1 MSTYPSVEQQPV
13 TSNDGKPTSSQDGRT
28 VHIKTQVHPY
38 HRQEIDQVLSH
49 YPWDW
54 SKAEEMIGKTC
65 EAQTLLSKAMT
76 KNLIIDKD
84 NNYLKIAASG
94 TTTVPA
100 KFILEG
106 NSSRQ
111 EVLQLKKLPAVTI
124 KFFDEL
130 HKSLRV
136 LAVGT
141 KVEFNGQCDIKKHG
155 KDFNE
160 ETMRQQIQEDKTP
173 DAQLATL
180 HCLYQ
185 HIRTLNGWDGR
196 QIEDRI
202 LLQIIVAMKNLK
214 SDIVRSTQKWL
225 RTLVLKYFMFVQ
237 SYYSFGKLKKGDSYS
252 TVNTYDRL
260 LNLSKEDLYGCYM
273 VVACINHVKSALNSQ
288 SDVKEQL
295 FRKYTM
301 CDRGLQ
307 ATEANVFHQTF
318 WEECYKDAMKKT
330 IKTPQ
335 EIHLKNH
342 EKKMRSEQLKKQS
355 TGVPKSQLISKPPA
369 LELGLAQ
376 LKEEIA
382 RLGGTYEEAFKRG
395 RDNYTAQHG
404 SAVTDERCFEAGV
417 VAGDK
422 FKHYHQAYA
431 RKQLTQT
438 VEMTNPEE
446 VVTNRTAAAAQA
458 EEVVAR
464 NQEEVSTN
472 HTTAAAQARE
482 NNNEGHDSNVDPKA
496 IDNEGDDSN
505 VDRKAIDKGKKR
517 TAPQKQQSPPSSL
530 STPAKKKTKTKVS
543 TKVSDLSYSAEE
555 QQHIDDS
562 IDEVITEERLKY
574 QLREYHEHNYS
585 QDYSMKR
592 VCSYKENKKGCWG
605 TVIHGYYMKN
615 SNDCCWTIH
624 FDDNKVEY
632 WNAEEFEEG
641 LDLYKKKQTKDPSAN
656 HKKKSKPSTAKSS
669 DAPVSL
675 VAGVSGD
682 SSSDSSAT
690 SPPSSLKMTNC
701 VVQNNPRS
709 SNEPKEKMATV
720 GSDKFCKR
728 THNIGGEERECAH
741 DDMKPLEQKHYYKKF
756 QIDYSTCSI
765 GGVKCLLKNPSTKFK
780 SDSECHSL
788 KQNFGQ
794 YLQDSETNHNDVF
807 LAYVVQRFETVTC
820 AGSNRIFGEV
830 EDSKLHTKLMYCQL
844 CIHPGLDD
852 NEPRA
857 NPSAA
862 CMCCIEDL
870 EERRN
875 EKVRGVVTDSSAKK
889 RRQLPLRKQR
899 TRNNKLK

>member
-1 MSTYPSVEQQPV
+1 MSSFPSVEQQQV
-13 TSNDGKPTSSQDGRT
+13 TSNDGKPTYSEDGRT
-28 VHIKTQVHPY
+28 VHIKTQVHPN

-49 YPWDW
+49 YPLDC
-54 SKAEEMIGKTC
+54 SKAEEMIGKPC
-65 EAQTLLSKAMT
+65 EAQTLLSKAKT

-111 EVLQLKKLPAVTI
+111 EVLQLKKLPAVAI
-124 KFFDEL
+124 KFVDDL

-136 LAVGT
+136 LAVET
-141 KVEFNGQCDIKKHG
+141 KVEFNGQCDIKKYG

-185 HIRTLNGWDGR
+185 HIRTLNDLDGR

-237 SYYSFGKLKKGDSYS
+237 RYYSFGKLKKGDSYS
-252 TVNTYDRL
+252 TVNTYERL
-260 LNLSKEDLYGCYM
+260 LVLSKEDLYGCYM
-273 VVACINHVKSALNSQ
+273 VVACINHVKSVLNLQ

-307 ATEANVFHQTF
+307 ATEDNVFLQTF
-318 WEECYKDAMKKT
+318 WEECYKDAMKKL

-335 EIHLKNH
+335 EIHLKKH
-342 EKKMRSEQLKKQS
+342 EQKMQSEQLKKQS
-355 TGVPKSQLISKPPA
+355 TGIPKSQLNSKTPA

-376 LKEEIA
+376 LKEELA
-382 RLGGTYEEAFKRG
+382 RRGGTYEEACKRG
-395 RDNYTAQHG
+395 RENYTAQRG
-404 SAVTDERCFEAGV
+404 GAVTDERCFEAGA

-422 FKHYHQAYA
+422 FTHYHQAYV

-438 VEMTNPEE
+438 EEMTNPEE
-446 VVTNRTAAAAQA
+446 VVTNPTAAAAQA
-458 EEVVAR
+458 EEVVAPS
-464 NQEEVSTN
+464 QEEVSTYR
-472 HTTAAAQARE
+472 TTAAAQAKE
-482 NNNEGHDSNVDPKA
+482 NNNEGDDSNVDPKA
-496 IDNEGDDSN
+496 IDN
-505 VDRKAIDKGKKR
+505 GKKR
-517 TAPQKQQSPPSSL
+517 TTPQKQQSPPSSS
-530 STPAKKKTKTKVS
+530 STPAKKKTKAADAS
-543 TKVSDLSYSAEE
+543 PDLSYCAED
-555 QQHIDDS
+555 QQNIDDS
-562 IDEVITEERLKY
+562 IDEVMTKERCTRSNP
-574 QLREYHEHNYS
+574 REYHESVYS
-585 QDYSMKR
+585 QSYSMKR
-592 VCSYKENKKGCWG
+592 VCNKKKKDPSKKGFWG
-605 TVIHGYYMKN
+605 TVIHGYYKKN

-624 FDDNKVEY
+624 FDDNTVAS
-632 WNAEEFEEG
+632 WNSEEMDEG
-641 LDLYKKKQTKDPSAN
+641 LVLYERNKTIDPSGN
-656 HKKKSKPSTAKSS
+656 HKKKSNSSTAKSS
-669 DAPVSL
+669 DAPVSFA
-675 VAGVSGD
+675 AGVSGD

-728 THNIGGEERECAH
+728 RHNIDAEERECAY

-756 QIDYSTCSI
+756 QVDYSTCSI
-765 GGVKCLLKNPSTKFK
+765 GGVKCLLKNSSTKFK
-780 SDSECHSL
+780 SDSDCQSL

-794 YLQDSETNHNDVF
+794 YLQDTGTHHKHLF
-807 LAYVVQRFETVTC
+807 LLLVKRFETTTG

-830 EDSKLHTKLMYCQL
+830 DDSKLHTKLKYCQL
-844 CIHPGLDD
+844 CIHPGLNDQ
-852 NEPRA
+852 EPRA

-862 CMCCIEDL
+862 CMSCIVDL

-875 EKVRGVVTDSSAKK
+875 EKERGVVTDSSAKK
-889 RRQLPLRKQR
+889 RKRMPLRKPR
-899 TRNNKLK
+899 TQNK